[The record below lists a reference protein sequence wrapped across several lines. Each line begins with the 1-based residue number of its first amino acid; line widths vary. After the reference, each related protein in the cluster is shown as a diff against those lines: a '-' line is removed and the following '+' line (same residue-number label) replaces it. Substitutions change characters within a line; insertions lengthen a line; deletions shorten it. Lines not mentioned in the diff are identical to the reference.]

1 MNIILFTQKIIFL
14 RLLVYASFI
23 HKWNV
28 LNKKKK
34 WNIFYIDYFTSS
46 VYDGTLVYT
55 IFLYNQHACHFLK
68 QKYIKCK
75 VIINSL
81 YLRRSEFHNQILLHP
96 FPDEQ
101 MILGLLGD
109 TTYNKYI

>member
-34 WNIFYIDYFTSS
+34 RNLFYIDYFTSS

-55 IFLYNQHACHFLK
+55 IFLYNQQACQFFK
-68 QKYIKCK
+68 AEIYK
-75 VIINSL
+75 V
-81 YLRRSEFHNQILLHP
+81 
-96 FPDEQ
+96 
-101 MILGLLGD
+101 
-109 TTYNKYI
+109 